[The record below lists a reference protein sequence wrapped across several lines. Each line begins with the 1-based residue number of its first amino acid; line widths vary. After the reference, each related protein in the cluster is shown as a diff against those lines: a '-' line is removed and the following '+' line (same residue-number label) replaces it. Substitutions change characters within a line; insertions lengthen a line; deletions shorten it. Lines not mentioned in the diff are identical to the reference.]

1 MEDADVVL
9 AGAEWPSQV
18 HASREALL
26 GLIGRNLC
34 HSLSPPLHNCG
45 LSFAQ
50 LNGCYKLLDANLLDA
65 NLGTDATRTHSDD
78 VALETL
84 VDAAV
89 LTRYDGFN
97 VTMPFKTRI
106 SRHLHRMTIDAQAIG
121 AVNVVR
127 VIRSA
132 CRSDRSV
139 RLEGHNTDCEGFG
152 RAFTE
157 QIHNQDAVAQSI
169 QRVAL
174 IGAGGA
180 GHAVAHALLKLGCRH
195 ISRIMLVLESI
206 ICSTHCKVLW
216 TKRRQGQPRPFDLA
230 TPHSFFVPFDDP
242 PCIYLLT
249 PCICRIVDLIDEQ
262 SSGHHRE

>member
-1 MEDADVVL
+1 MEDADIVL
-9 AGAEWPSQV
+9 AGADWPSQV

-34 HSLSPPLHNCG
+34 HSLSPPLHSCG
-45 LSFAQ
+45 LSFAR
-50 LNGCYKLLDANLLDA
+50 LNGCYKLLDA

-127 VIRSA
+127 VIRSEKKKSA
-132 CRSDRSV
+132 CRSDPSV

-157 QIHNQDAVAQSI
+157 QIHNPDAVAQSI

-195 ISRIMLVLESI
+195 ISLIMSVLES
-206 ICSTHCKVLW
+206 H
-216 TKRRQGQPRPFDLA
+216 
-230 TPHSFFVPFDDP
+230 
-242 PCIYLLT
+242 YL
-249 PCICRIVDLIDEQ
+249 
-262 SSGHHRE
+262 

>member
-1 MEDADVVL
+1 MEDADIVL
-9 AGAEWPSQV
+9 AGADWPSQV

-45 LSFAQ
+45 LRFAG
-50 LNGCYKLLDANLLDA
+50 LNGCYKLLDA

-89 LTRYDGFN
+89 LTRYDGFD

-127 VIRSA
+127 VITSA
-132 CRSDRSV
+132 CRSDPSV

-152 RAFTE
+152 RTFTE
-157 QIHNQDAVAQSI
+157 QIHNQEAVAQSI

-195 ISRIMLVLESI
+195 ISLIMIVLESI
-206 ICSTHCKVLW
+206 ICSTHCTSFRK
-216 TKRRQGQPRPFDLA
+216 KCEQGKPRPFDLA
-230 TPHSFFVPFDDP
+230 TPHLFHSLNPRVF
-242 PCIYLLT
+242 I
-249 PCICRIVDLIDEQ
+249 
-262 SSGHHRE
+262 G